1 MGWKKWKWLT
11 PGCGNRPSTFSGRPA
26 FRAAGQSS
34 SRRRA
39 RRGSRCPV
47 CSSLSI
53 AFSMLLS
60 YVWYVWN
67 ATAKCKKIN
76 KIRKIEN
83 RALVACATFDLART
97 AHAARILCK
106 KCNKKKTKCN
116 RNAFVDLLKP
126 NAICVQFEC
135 TEFMERYKIAA
146 QLNACLG
153 NAGWWDERPTHL
165 LLASRTICDWL
176 KRVHTLR
183 VHGSIALCSQLGSAA
198 EKLTDGGVLYMWSSR
213 RTLSL
218 QQRQFFGCALPLS
231 PNESCKKFCT
241 LTLVM
246 VRSRAALSIQ
256 QWESCRL
263 YSFALHVLFAFSR
276 ALSLFV
282 RHAAEALHMHSQSLT
297 ACNANVLSPK
307 IFAKSAIA
315 HKHTNKAMRVY
326 VCVCA

>member
-1 MGWKKWKWLT
+1 
-11 PGCGNRPSTFSGRPA
+11 
-26 FRAAGQSS
+26 
-34 SRRRA
+34 
-39 RRGSRCPV
+39 
-47 CSSLSI
+47 
-53 AFSMLLS
+53 
-60 YVWYVWN
+60 
-67 ATAKCKKIN
+67 
-76 KIRKIEN
+76 
-83 RALVACATFDLART
+83 
-97 AHAARILCK
+97 
-106 KCNKKKTKCN
+106 
-116 RNAFVDLLKP
+116 
-126 NAICVQFEC
+126 
-135 TEFMERYKIAA
+135 MERYKIAA

-165 LLASRTICDWL
+165 LLASRTICDWP

-213 RTLSL
+213 RALSL
-218 QQRQFFGCALPLS
+218 QQRQFFGCARSLS
-231 PNESCKKFCT
+231 SNESCKKFCT

-246 VRSRAALSIQ
+246 VRSRAAVSIQ

-263 YSFALHVLFAFSR
+263 YPFALHELFAFSR

-315 HKHTNKAMRVY
+315 LKHTNKAMRVC
-326 VCVCA
+326 VCVCVGWFSSSGSSNRLAQHETRKQSKTWIGFNVLRSYRLSLLSKYVYHLSSYYHW